1 MHGALVTGRT
11 VSDIEIAWYGL
22 DDRRRVVVQG
32 GMMTA
37 LDMSQGTAGRGAGD
51 RRAKFI
57 NTKSMRPCI
66 PNKLAYLIIEPV
78 IFRVQRGSVAYGD
91 EATALADLCD
101 AVLAARKDGRLNY
114 QQERIVASG
123 GRVGVYSRGAVRS
136 VEANRRYGSTQGQRA
151 VRACGRRG

>member
-1 MHGALVTGRT
+1 MNGAIVTGRT
-11 VSDIEIAWYGL
+11 VSDIEIACYVL
-22 DDRRRVVVQG
+22 DDRCRVVVQG

-51 RRAKFI
+51 RLAKFI
-57 NTKSMRPCI
+57 NTESIRPFI

-78 IFRVQRGSVAYGD
+78 IFRVQSGSLAYGD

-136 VEANRRYGSTQGQRA
+136 MEANRRYVGTE
-151 VRACGRRG
+151 GRKDRGP